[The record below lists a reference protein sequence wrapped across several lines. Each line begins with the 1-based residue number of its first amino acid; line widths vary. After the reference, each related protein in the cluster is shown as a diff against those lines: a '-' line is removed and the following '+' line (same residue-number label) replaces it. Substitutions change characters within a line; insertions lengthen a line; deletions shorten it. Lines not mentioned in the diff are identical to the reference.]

1 MEHLP
6 SPSMW
11 PATIGAGVALLMFG
25 VVTSLVLSA
34 LGALLLGYGLVGWIQ
49 ELRHD

>member
-6 SPSMW
+6 SSMW
-11 PATIGAGVALLMFG
+11 PATIGAGVALLLFV

-34 LGALLLGYGLVGWIQ
+34 LGVVLLAYGLLGWIQ

>member
-11 PATIGAGVALLMFG
+11 PATIGAGVALLLFG

-34 LGALLLGYGLVGWIQ
+34 LGVVLLAYGLVGWIQ